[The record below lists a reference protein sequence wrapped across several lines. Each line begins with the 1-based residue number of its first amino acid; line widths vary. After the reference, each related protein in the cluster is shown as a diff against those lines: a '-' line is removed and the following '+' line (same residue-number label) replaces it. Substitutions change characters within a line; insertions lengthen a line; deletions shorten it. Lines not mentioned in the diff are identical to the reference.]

1 MRLANFQLKAIADL
15 MEAMS
20 GPEQEVILKS
30 CTGSG
35 KTIILTHFMDEYG
48 KSCFGKVFIWL
59 TPGKGDLEEQSKAKM
74 DKYIPLSHTKLLA
87 DVMTSG
93 FEENDACFINW
104 EKLTKKGNNAL
115 KDGERTNFL
124 EHIRNA
130 KNSGLSF
137 VVIVDESH
145 QNDTLK
151 AADILQYFAPEKIIR
166 CSATPKN
173 YPKAHLIGI
182 PEADVIAEEL
192 IKKMLVINEDFPQNI
207 QVENQIVFL
216 LEQALKKQRK
226 LHSAFL
232 QRGAKVNPLIIVQ
245 IPNKNEV
252 MQDEIERWFEARGIT
267 YENGQ
272 LAVWLSKKHEN
283 LEDIERNDAPQ
294 TAVIIKQAVAT
305 GWDCPRAHIL
315 VKLRDNM
322 SETFEIQTIGR
333 IRRMPEAKHY
343 GSDLLDSCYLYTLD
357 EKFTEGVKMNLGKG
371 ALDAA
376 TLYLKPELKQ
386 ITLTSEQKSGLAQP
400 RDAAAALTA
409 MVQYFAK
416 TYHTGTNA
424 AENRTRLETAGYV
437 FSSDIVDYTK
447 SGAVTMMDSGKF
459 VDLNTV
465 NIWTKLDTHTHG
477 REYHHRVAEIAL
489 RVGLEYSQMNT
500 ILRRLFDKNTKCAN
514 KLLAL
519 ETRDV
524 YAFVLNNAHR
534 IKNDVRQAMAVMLDQ
549 QIIKTPSI
557 TTVEFHIPQSCLF
570 TYDGTAKS
578 QTEMGKNVYAGYLA
592 SAEVRSA
599 SEKKFERFCE
609 TCDAVDWVYKNGDK
623 GAEYFSIVYM
633 DSFGKQKSFFP
644 DYIISVRGE
653 MWIIETKGGFDR
665 TGKSEDIDIFSPRK
679 FKVLKNYLTKYGLCG
694 GFVRWDDQSHELC
707 ICMEEYG
714 ENIKSEYWGLLR
726 EVVCKRGAEK

>member
-1 MRLANFQLKAIADL
+1 M
-15 MEAMS
+15 
-20 GPEQEVILKS
+20 
-30 CTGSG
+30 
-35 KTIILTHFMDEYG
+35 HFSRG
-48 KSCFGKVFIWL
+48 
-59 TPGKGDLEEQSKAKM
+59 
-74 DKYIPLSHTKLLA
+74 
-87 DVMTSG
+87 
-93 FEENDACFINW
+93 
-104 EKLTKKGNNAL
+104 
-115 KDGERTNFL
+115 
-124 EHIRNA
+124 
-130 KNSGLSF
+130 
-137 VVIVDESH
+137 
-145 QNDTLK
+145 
-151 AADILQYFAPEKIIR
+151 
-166 CSATPKN
+166 
-173 YPKAHLIGI
+173 
-182 PEADVIAEEL
+182 
-192 IKKMLVINEDFPQNI
+192 
-207 QVENQIVFL
+207 
-216 LEQALKKQRK
+216 
-226 LHSAFL
+226 
-232 QRGAKVNPLIIVQ
+232 GAKVNPLIIVQ

-252 MQDEIERWFEARGIT
+252 MQDEIERWFEARGVT

-283 LEDIERNDAPQ
+283 LGDIERNDAPQ
-294 TAVIIKQAVAT
+294 VAVIIKQAVAT

-357 EKFTEGVKMNLGKG
+357 EKFTEGIKMNLGKG
-371 ALDAA
+371 ALDAV
-376 TLYLKPELKQ
+376 TLYLKPEFKQ
-386 ITLTSEQKSGLAQP
+386 ITLTSEQKSDLAQP

-409 MVQYFAK
+409 MAQYFAH
-416 TYHTGTNA
+416 TYHTGTNT

-447 SGAVTMMDSGKF
+447 SGAVTTMDSGKF
-459 VDLNTV
+459 ADLNTV

-489 RVGLEYSQMNT
+489 RVGLEYAQMNT
-500 ILRRLFDKNTKCAN
+500 ILRRLFDKNTKCAS

-519 ETRDV
+519 ETREI

-534 IKNDVRQAMAVMLDQ
+534 LKNDVRQAMAVMLDQ
-549 QIIKTPSI
+549 QLMDAPRISPT
-557 TTVEFHIPQSCLF
+557 EFYIPQSCLF
-570 TYDGTAKS
+570 TYDGTEKS
-578 QTEMGKNVYAGYLA
+578 QAEMGKNVYAGYLA
-592 SAEVRSA
+592 SAEPRSA

-609 TCDAVDWVYKNGDK
+609 TCGAVEWVYKNGDK

-679 FKVLKNYLTKYGLCG
+679 FEVLKNYLKKYGLHG

-707 ICMEEYG
+707 ICMKEYN
-714 ENIKSEYWGLLR
+714 EDVKSEQWKLLSDI
-726 EVVCKRGAEK
+726 V